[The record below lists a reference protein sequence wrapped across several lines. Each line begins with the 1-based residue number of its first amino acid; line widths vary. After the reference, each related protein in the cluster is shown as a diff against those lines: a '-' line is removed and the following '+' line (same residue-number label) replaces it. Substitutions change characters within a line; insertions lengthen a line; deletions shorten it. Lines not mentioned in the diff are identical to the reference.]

1 MSSFPT
7 DIQRDSMQ
15 CGTTCLQM
23 ICESYDM
30 RDTVSE
36 QYLAKIGFLGDDYL
50 LLQISED
57 SNAIYVL
64 ILFLF

>member
-30 RDTVSE
+30 RDTMSE
-36 QYLAKIGFLGDDYL
+36 QYLAKVGLLRDDHIAIFYL
-50 LLQISED
+50 
-57 SNAIYVL
+57 
-64 ILFLF
+64 